1 MRSRPVGPG
10 LGGLYYPPLLEDANR
25 TGRNGARATRPAR
38 SATADRRQGFRQDV
52 VAAFRRGFDRLVQ
65 ARMAEAQRQIDE
77 VTRKWDLD
85 GAAAGRSAARYY

>member
-25 TGRNGARATRPAR
+25 TGPNGARAARPAL
-38 SATADRRQGFRQDV
+38 SATAERRQGLRQAL
-52 VAAFRRGFDRLVQ
+52 VAAFRRGFDRLAQ
-65 ARMAEAQRQIDE
+65 SRMAEAQRHIDE

-85 GAAAGRSAARYY
+85 GAAAGRGAARYY